1 MAITDGLGQAF
12 YYGGYD
18 LSGDTGSADDIGG
31 GLVGTQDVT
40 AINQSA
46 YRRIGLLRDGRISWG
61 AFFNKAAGQAHERLG
76 ALPTADRHLMWATG
90 AAIGDPV
97 ACLVGKQINYDFT
110 RPQDGSLTIAVNAQG
125 NAYGLEWC
133 DLLTA
138 GKRTDTSATSGTAA
152 EFGYDGEDFLL
163 LPGASGDYAS
173 TPDAA
178 ALDIVGDLDLRVRVA
193 LNDWTPAAEST
204 LIAKYTATGNQR
216 SYALAVTTA
225 GALIFRW
232 SEDGTAEKTETSS
245 ANLGALAAGATTWV
259 RATLDADVGG
269 TDAAVNFY
277 TSDDGVTWTALGVQ
291 QLNGATTSIFASTAV
306 LELGGQTLGTV
317 NRLAGKIFR
326 AQVLSGI
333 AGSSVAAPVASAAS
347 NSVTDAT
354 PRTWT
359 VNGAAKL
366 SSHTMHG
373 AQAYLQVFSF
383 AGTDV
388 TVKLQHSADNGVAD
402 AFADITGGGFT
413 QITAG
418 PAVQRIEIAAGTEI
432 KRYVRAVTVTTGG
445 FTSLVF
451 AAAVNVNV
459 TAVTF

>member
-1 MAITDGLGQAF
+1 MAISNGLGQAF

-31 GLVGTQDVT
+31 GLVGTQDIT
-40 AINQSA
+40 TIDLSA
-46 YRRIGLLRDGRISWG
+46 FKRIGLLRDGRISWG
-61 AFFNKAAGQAHERLG
+61 AFFNKAAGRAHARLG
-76 ALPTADRHLMWATG
+76 ALPTTDQHLMWATG
-90 AAIGDPV
+90 AAIGDPA
-97 ACLVGKQINYDFT
+97 ACLIGKQINYDFT

-138 GKRTDTSATSGTAA
+138 GQRTDTGAANGTAA

-178 ALDIVGDLDLRVRVA
+178 ALDIVGDIDLRVRVA

-216 SYALAVTTA
+216 SYALAVTTT

-245 ANLGALAAGATTWV
+245 ANLGSLAAGATTWV
-259 RATLDADVGG
+259 RATLDVDNGAS
-269 TDAAVNFY
+269 DAAVNFY
-277 TSDDGVTWTALGVQ
+277 TSDDGTTWTQLGAT

-333 AGSSVAAPVASAAS
+333 AGSSVAAPIASAAS

-359 VNGAAKL
+359 VNGAAKI

-373 AQAYLQVFSF
+373 LQAYLQVFSF

-388 TVKLQHSADNGVAD
+388 TVKLQHSHDNGVAD

-413 QITAG
+413 QITSG
-418 PAVQRIEIAAGTEI
+418 PTVGRIEVAAGTEI

-451 AAAVNVNV
+451 AVAANVN
-459 TAVTF
+459 TSAVTF

>member
-1 MAITDGLGQAF
+1 MAISNGLGQGF

-40 AINQSA
+40 TIDLSA
-46 YRRIGLLRDGRISWG
+46 FKRIGLLRDGRISWG
-61 AFFNKAAGQAHERLG
+61 AFFNDATGRAHERLS
-76 ALPTADRHLMWATG
+76 ALPTADQHLMWATG
-90 AAIGDPV
+90 SAIGDPA
-97 ACLVGKQINYDFT
+97 ACLIGKQINYDPT
-110 RPQDGSLTIAVNAQG
+110 RAQDGSLTIAVNAQG
-125 NAYGLEWC
+125 NAYGLEWG

-138 GKRTDTSATSGTAA
+138 GKRTDTGATNGTAA
-152 EFGYDGEDFLL
+152 EFGYDGEDFVL
-163 LPGASGDYAS
+163 LPGASGDYVS

-178 ALDIVGDLDLRVRVA
+178 ALDITGDIDLRVRVA
-193 LNDWTPAAEST
+193 MDDWTPASEQT

-216 SYALAVTTA
+216 SYALAVTAT

-245 ANLGALAAGATTWV
+245 ATTGFTNGSTHWV

-269 TDAAVNFY
+269 TDATVTFY
-277 TSDDGVTWTALGVQ
+277 TSEDGSTWTALGAAQ
-291 QLNGATTSIFASTAV
+291 SNGATTSIFASTAV
-306 LELGGQTLGTV
+306 LELGSQTGGTV

-326 AQVLSGI
+326 AQALSGI
-333 AGSSVAAPVASAAS
+333 GGTSVAAPIASASS
-347 NSVTDAT
+347 NGVTDAT

-359 VNGAAKL
+359 VNGNAYI
-366 SSHTMHG
+366 SSHTVHG

-388 TVKLQHSADNGVAD
+388 TVKLQHSHDNGVAD

-413 QITAG
+413 QITSG
-418 PAVQRIEIAAGTEI
+418 PTTQRIEVAAGTEI
-432 KRYVRAVTVTTGG
+432 KRYVRAVTTTSGG

-451 AAAVNVNV
+451 AVAVNVNV

>member
-1 MAITDGLGQAF
+1 MAISSGLGQAF
-12 YYGGYD
+12 FYGGYD

-31 GLVGTQDVT
+31 GLVGTQDIT
-40 AINQSA
+40 TIDLSA
-46 YRRIGLLRDGRISWG
+46 YKRIGLLRDGRISWG
-61 AFFNKAAGQAHERLG
+61 AFFNKAAGRAHERLG
-76 ALPTADRHLMWATG
+76 ALPTVDRHLMWATST
-90 AAIGDPV
+90 AIGAPA

-110 RPQDGSLTIAVNAQG
+110 RPQDGSLTVAVNAQG
-125 NAYGLEWC
+125 NAYGLEWG

-138 GKRTDTSATSGTAA
+138 GKRTDTGATSGTAA
-152 EFGYDGEDFLL
+152 EFGYDGEDFVL
-163 LPGASGDYAS
+163 LPGASGDYVS

-232 SEDGTAEKTETSS
+232 SENGTAEKSETSS
-245 ANLGALAAGATTWV
+245 ANLGSLAAGATTWV
-259 RATLDADVGG
+259 RATLDVDNGAS
-269 TDAAVNFY
+269 DAAVNFY
-277 TSDDGVTWTALGVQ
+277 TSDDGVTWTALGAE
-291 QLNGATTSIFASTAV
+291 QLNGATTSVFASTAV

-333 AGSSVAAPVASAAS
+333 GGTSVAAPIAAAATGT
-347 NSVTDAT
+347 VTDAT

-359 VNGAAKL
+359 VNGAAYV

-383 AGTDV
+383 AGTDA
-388 TVKLQHSADNGVAD
+388 TVKLQHSHDNGVAD
-402 AFADITGGGFT
+402 AFADITGGAFT
-413 QITAG
+413 QITSG
-418 PAVQRIEIAAGTEI
+418 PTVERIAVAAGTEI

-451 AAAVNVNV
+451 AVAVNVNV

>member
-1 MAITDGLGQAF
+1 MAISNGLGQAF

-31 GLVGTQDVT
+31 GLVGTQDIT
-40 AINQSA
+40 TIDLSA
-46 YRRIGLLRDGRISWG
+46 YKRIGLLRDGRISWG
-61 AFFNKAAGQAHERLG
+61 AFFNKATGRAHERLG
-76 ALPTADRHLMWATG
+76 ELPTADRHLMWATG
-90 AAIGDPV
+90 TAIGDPA

-125 NAYGLEWC
+125 NAFGLEWG

-138 GKRTDTSATSGTAA
+138 GQRTDTAATNGTAA
-152 EFGYDGEDFLL
+152 EFGYDGEDFVL
-163 LPGASGDYAS
+163 LPGASGDYVS

-178 ALDIVGDLDLRVRVA
+178 ALDITGDIDLRVRVA

-216 SYALAVTTA
+216 SYALAVTTT

-245 ANLGALAAGATTWV
+245 ANLGSLAAGATTWV

-269 TDAAVNFY
+269 TDATVSFY
-277 TSDDGVTWTALGVQ
+277 TSDDGVTWTALGTPQAV
-291 QLNGATTSIFASTAV
+291 GATTSIFSSTAV

-317 NRLAGKIFR
+317 NRLAGKLFR

-333 AGSSVAAPVASAAS
+333 AGTSVAAPVASAATD
-347 NSVTDAT
+347 SVTDAT

-359 VNGAAKL
+359 VNGNAYV
-366 SSHTMHG
+366 SSHTNHG

-388 TVKLQHSADNGVAD
+388 TVKLQHSHDNGVDD

-413 QITAG
+413 QITSG
-418 PAVQRIEIAAGTEI
+418 PTVQRIAIAAGTEI
-432 KRYVRAVTVTTGG
+432 RRYVRAVTTTSGG

-451 AAAVNVNV
+451 VAAVNVNL
-459 TAVTF
+459 TETEF

>member
-1 MAITDGLGQAF
+1 MAIDNGLGQNF

-40 AINQSA
+40 TIDLSA
-46 YRRIGLLRDGRISWG
+46 YKRIGLLRDGRISWG
-61 AFFNKAAGQAHERLG
+61 SFFNDATGRAHSRLS
-76 ALPTADRHLMWATG
+76 ALPTTDQHLMWATG
-90 AAIGDPV
+90 TTLGDPA
-97 ACLVGKQINYDFT
+97 ACLIGKQINYDPT
-110 RPQDGSLTIAVNAQG
+110 RAQDGSLTIAVNAQG
-125 NAYGLEWC
+125 NAYGLEWG

-138 GKRTDTSATSGTAA
+138 GKRTDTSATNGTAA
-152 EFGYDGEDFLL
+152 EFGYDGEDFVL
-163 LPGASGDYAS
+163 LPGASGDYVS

-178 ALDIVGDLDLRVRVA
+178 ALDITGDIDLRVRVA
-193 LNDWTPAAEST
+193 MDDWTPAAEQT

-216 SYALAVTTA
+216 SYALAVTAT

-245 ANLGALAAGATTWV
+245 AVNTFTNGSTHWV
-259 RATLDADVGG
+259 RATLDVDNGG
-269 TDAAVNFY
+269 GDAAVNFY
-277 TSDDGVTWTALGVQ
+277 TSEDGSTWTALGVQ

-306 LELGGQTLGTV
+306 LELGAQTGGTV

-333 AGSSVAAPVASAAS
+333 GGTSVAAPIASASS
-347 NSVTDAT
+347 NGVTDAT

-359 VNGAAKL
+359 VNGNAL
-366 SSHTMHG
+366 VSSHTVHG
-373 AQAYLQVFSF
+373 LQAYLQVFSF

-388 TVKLQHSADNGVAD
+388 TVKLQHSHDNST
-402 AFADITGGGFT
+402 FADITGGGFT
-413 QITAG
+413 QITSG
-418 PAVQRIEIAAGTEI
+418 PTTQRIEVAAGTEI
-432 KRYVRAVTVTTGG
+432 RRYVRAVTTTSGG

-451 AAAVNVNV
+451 AVAVNVNL
-459 TAVTF
+459 TETTF